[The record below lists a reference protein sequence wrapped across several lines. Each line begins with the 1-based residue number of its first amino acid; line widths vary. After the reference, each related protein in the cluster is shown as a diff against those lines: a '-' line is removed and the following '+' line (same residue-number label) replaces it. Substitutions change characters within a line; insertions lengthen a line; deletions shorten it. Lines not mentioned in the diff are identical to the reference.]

1 MDPADRDNK
10 QKSTVLCPLCQS
22 PLDPSFLAIRPKLED
37 RIARILREDHPDW
50 TDEDGVCLE
59 CVNEAVEKAIESRSL
74 TSLQAELLTPFPVY
88 SRDEKQL
95 LSTPVRVHANP
106 NFTGRDI
113 SIAFLDSGFYPHPD
127 LVRPKNRIL
136 CYVDAT
142 GRVPVEKQNFKKP
155 IVTSWHGLMTSA
167 ICAGNGFLSN
177 HLYRGL
183 AEKARLVLVKTGN
196 PRGLGIRERD
206 ITRALTWVL
215 NNHERFNIRI
225 INISL
230 GGDNPTTGKFTELDE
245 LVEETVARGLVVVV
259 AAGNT
264 GHRIIVPPASA
275 PSAIVV
281 GGLNDQNQ
289 LDPRYRRM
297 YWSSYGRGINGVR
310 KPDIIAPAIWLA
322 APMLPKT
329 RTHNAALYFWR
340 LRLASDI
347 ELSKLL
353 ESNYA
358 QTHLRKKTQGLPA
371 SEIRTV
377 IQEYMNEQK
386 FIHPHYQHVDGTSM
400 AAPIVSG
407 VVAQMLEANSSLTP
421 AQVKEILM
429 TTADP
434 LNDAPAERQG
444 AGAINAGRA
453 VAAALRMSGG
463 LLQGI
468 PISPN
473 IAAQEIT
480 FYYYDPSAQKVAFMG
495 SFNDW
500 QSNDGEM
507 VQIRPGLWEG
517 ILEVPARGRE
527 AHRYKFLIDGA
538 RWVHDPENPLRIEDG
553 FGGFNSLITIDK

>member
-1 MDPADRDNK
+1 
-10 QKSTVLCPLCQS
+10 
-22 PLDPSFLAIRPKLED
+22 
-37 RIARILREDHPDW
+37 
-50 TDEDGVCLE
+50 
-59 CVNEAVEKAIESRSL
+59 
-74 TSLQAELLTPFPVY
+74 
-88 SRDEKQL
+88 
-95 LSTPVRVHANP
+95 
-106 NFTGRDI
+106 
-113 SIAFLDSGFYPHPD
+113 
-127 LVRPKNRIL
+127 
-136 CYVDAT
+136 
-142 GRVPVEKQNFKKP
+142 
-155 IVTSWHGLMTSA
+155 
-167 ICAGNGFLSN
+167 
-177 HLYRGL
+177 
-183 AEKARLVLVKTGN
+183 
-196 PRGLGIRERD
+196 
-206 ITRALTWVL
+206 
-215 NNHERFNIRI
+215 
-225 INISL
+225 
-230 GGDNPTTGKFTELDE
+230 
-245 LVEETVARGLVVVV
+245 LVEETVACGLVVVV

-340 LRLASDI
+340 LSLASDI

-358 QTHLRKKTQGLPA
+358 QTHLRKKTQGLPP

-421 AQVKEILM
+421 AQVKEIVM

-473 IAAQEIT
+473 IAPQEIT

-500 QSNDGEM
+500 QSNDGDM

-517 ILEVPARGRE
+517 VLEVPARGT
-527 AHRYKFLIDGA
+527 HRYKFLIDRS

>member
-1 MDPADRDNK
+1 MDRPI
-10 QKSTVLCPLCQS
+10 LCPICHA
-22 PLDPSFLAIRPKLED
+22 PLDPDLFAIQPE
-37 RIARILREDHPDW
+37 IEEHIVRILQEKNPGW
-50 TDEDGVCLE
+50 TPEDGACPD
-59 CVNEAVEKAIESRSL
+59 CVHDAVEKAIEARSL

-88 SRDEKQL
+88 SQDEKQL
-95 LSTPVRVHANP
+95 LTTPVRVHANP
-106 NFTGRDI
+106 NFAGRGI
-113 SIAFLDSGFYPHPD
+113 TVAFLDSGFYPHPD
-127 LVRPKNRIL
+127 LIRPKNRIS

-142 GRVPVEKQNFKKP
+142 GRVPVEKRSFKKP
-155 IVTSWHGLMTSA
+155 ITASWHGLMTSA
-167 ICAGNGFLSN
+167 ICAGNGFMSN

-196 PRGLGIRERD
+196 QRGRGIRDRD
-206 ITRALTWVL
+206 IIRSLTWVL
-215 NNHERFNIRI
+215 NNHERFNIRVV
-225 INISL
+225 NISL

-245 LVEETVARGLVVVV
+245 LVEEAVSRGLVVVA

-275 PSAIVV
+275 PSAITV
-281 GGLNDQNQ
+281 GGLNDQNH

-297 YWSSYGRGINGVR
+297 YWSSYGRGINEVR

-340 LRLASDI
+340 LAHASDV

-353 ESNYA
+353 ESKYA
-358 QTHLRKKTQGLPA
+358 QTRLSKKMFGSSL
-371 SEIRTV
+371 SESRLA

-386 FIHPHYQHVDGTSM
+386 FIDPHYQHVDGTSM

-407 VVAQMLEANSSLTP
+407 VVAQMLEANPSLKP

-444 AGAINAGRA
+444 AGTINAGRA
-453 VAAALRMSGG
+453 VAAALRVSGG

-473 IAAQEIT
+473 AARREIT
-480 FYYYDPSAQKVAFMG
+480 FYYYDPLAREVALVG
-495 SFNDW
+495 SFNGW
-500 QSNDGEM
+500 QSKDGEM

-517 ILEVPARGRE
+517 MIDTPKRGS
-527 AHRYKFLIDGA
+527 HRYKFLIDRS
-538 RWVHDPENPLRIEDG
+538 RWINDPENPLRIEDG
-553 FGGFNSLITIDK
+553 FGGFNSLITIDR

>member
-1 MDPADRDNK
+1 MDFIM
-10 QKSTVLCPLCQS
+10 LCPLCRQ
-22 PLDPSFLAIRPKLED
+22 PLDPELLAIQPKIED
-37 RIARILREDHPDW
+37 HIARILHEDHQGWKP
-50 TDEDGVCLE
+50 EDGACPD
-59 CVNEAVEKAIESRSL
+59 CVQDAVEKAIEARSL

-88 SRDEKQL
+88 SQDEKRL
-95 LSTPVRVHANP
+95 LTTPVRVHANL
-106 NFTGRDI
+106 NFAGRGVTV
-113 SIAFLDSGFYPHPD
+113 AFLDSGFYPHPD
-127 LVRPKNRIL
+127 LVKSRNRIL
-136 CYVDAT
+136 CYVDGT
-142 GRVPVEKQNFKKP
+142 GRVPIEKQNFKKP
-155 IVTSWHGLMTSA
+155 AVTSWHGLMTSA
-167 ICAGNGFLSN
+167 ICAGNGFMSN
-177 HLYRGL
+177 ALYRGI
-183 AEKARLVLVKTGN
+183 AEQAKLVLVKTGN
-196 PRGLGIRERD
+196 LRGRGIRDRD
-206 ITRALTWVL
+206 ISRALTWVL

-225 INISL
+225 VNISL
-230 GGDNPTTGKFTELDE
+230 GGDSPTTGKFTELDE
-245 LVEETVARGLVVVV
+245 LVEEAVSCGLVVVV

-264 GHRIIVPPASA
+264 GHRMIVPPASA
-275 PSAIVV
+275 PSAITV
-281 GGLNDQNQ
+281 GGLNDQNH

-297 YWSSYGRGINGVR
+297 YWSSYGRGINEVR

-329 RTHNAALYFWR
+329 CTHNAALYFWR
-340 LRLASDI
+340 LAHASDG

-358 QTHLRKKTQGLPA
+358 QTHLRKKMQGLPS
-371 SEIRTV
+371 SEIRTA

-407 VVAQMLEANSSLTP
+407 VVAQMLEANPALTP

-429 TTADP
+429 VTADP

-463 LLQGI
+463 ILQGI
-468 PISPN
+468 PISPH
-473 IAAQEIT
+473 IGHKEIS
-480 FYYYDPSAQKVAFMG
+480 FYYYDPAAREVAVIG

-500 QSNDGEM
+500 QTNDGEM

-517 ILEVPARGRE
+517 ILELHARGT
-527 AHRYKFLIDGA
+527 HRYKFVIDHA
-538 RWVHDPENPLRIEDG
+538 RWTHDPENPLRIEDG

>member
-1 MDPADRDNK
+1 MEHIVYC
-10 QKSTVLCPLCQS
+10 SLCRR
-22 PLDPSFLAIRPKLED
+22 PLDPDLLAIQPKIED
-37 RIARILREDHPDW
+37 HIVRILRENNPEW
-50 TDEDGVCLE
+50 KTDESLCPE
-59 CVNEAVEKAIESRSL
+59 CVHEAVEKAIEARSL

-95 LSTPVRVHANP
+95 LTTPVRVHANP
-106 NFTGRDI
+106 NLTGRGVTL
-113 SIAFLDSGFYPHPD
+113 AFIDSGFYPHPD
-127 LVRPKNRIL
+127 LIRPTNRIL

-142 GRVPVEKQNFKKP
+142 GRVPVEKQHFKQP
-155 IVTSWHGLMTSA
+155 MVTSWHGLMTSA
-167 ICAGNGFLSN
+167 ICAGNGFMSN

-183 AEKARLVLVKTGN
+183 AEKAKLVLVKTGHL
-196 PRGLGIRERD
+196 RGRGIRDRD
-206 ITRALTWVL
+206 ISRALTWVL
-215 NNHERFNIRI
+215 NNHKRFNIRI
-225 INISL
+225 VNISL
-230 GGDNPTTGKFTELDE
+230 GGDSPTTGKFTELDE
-245 LVEETVARGLVVVV
+245 LVEEAVLRGLVVVV

-275 PSAIVV
+275 PSAIAV
-281 GGLNDQNQ
+281 GGLNDQNH

-329 RTHNAALYFWR
+329 RTHNAALYFWS
-340 LRLASDI
+340 LAQASDAK
-347 ELSKLL
+347 LSKVL

-358 QTHLRKKTQGLPA
+358 ETHLGKKMQGLPA

-407 VVAQMLEANSSLTP
+407 VVAQMLEANPSLTP
-421 AQVKEILM
+421 AQVKEILL

-444 AGAINAGRA
+444 AGALNAGRV
-453 VAAALRMSGG
+453 VAAALRVSGG

-473 IAAQEIT
+473 TAHQEIT
-480 FYYYDPSAQKVAFMG
+480 FYYYDPSARQVALIG

-500 QSNDGEM
+500 QSRDGEM

-517 ILEVPARGRE
+517 SLDSAARGR
-527 AHRYKFLIDGA
+527 HRYKFLIDRS
-538 RWVHDPENPLRIEDG
+538 RWIHDPENPLRIEDG